1 VSRGMTVDSSAEIY
15 VRSGGR
21 RIALYAEVGGY
32 FSPDGQL
39 DAQAFRRF
47 LGESLRPYLLTGDGS
62 AGAAVWLSTYLE
74 NLFAYLEEKGMGSA
88 VMELFEAA
96 VDEAAA
102 QGLAQVTLGP
112 QWMQKILS
120 MAAARPEPG
129 INRKHA
135 PDDKKKRILDSAL
148 QVFTER
154 GFHQATIDE
163 IAAASGVAKGT
174 VYRFFDGKE
183 DLLDQLLL
191 ATSQKIVERF
201 SGAFTGQENVLD
213 EIQRF
218 IEEWLRFVEENHRL
232 YRLIQAEG
240 IIPHSGRRTMFYEYL
255 IANFPMAKE
264 RVVAMNSSGVLKTLS
279 FSTVIY
285 GMLGFIDGVVN
296 KWFRSGMDYP
306 LHDEVPTILEVLF
319 NGFVRERDQAKVFFV
334 PPESASAAGDAFLP

>member
-1 VSRGMTVDSSAEIY
+1 VSSGAKIY

-21 RIALYAEVGGY
+21 RIALYAEVGSY
-32 FSPDGQL
+32 FSPDGRL
-39 DAQAFRRF
+39 NEPVFRQF
-47 LGESLRPYLLTGDGS
+47 LRESLRSRLMTDGQS
-62 AGAAVWLSTYLE
+62 SDGAAVWLSGYLE
-74 NLFAYLEEKGMGSA
+74 NLLAYLEEKSMESA
-88 VMELFEAA
+88 IWGLFEAA
-96 VDEAAA
+96 VDEAATL
-102 QGLAQVTLGP
+102 GLKQVTLGP
-112 QWMQKILS
+112 QWMQKVLS
-120 MAAARPEPG
+120 MAGSRPEPG

-135 PDDKKKRILDSAL
+135 PDDKKRRILEGAL

-201 SGAFTGQENVLD
+201 SGAFTGQDNVLE

-218 IEEWLRFVEENHRL
+218 VEEWLRFVEENHRL

-264 RVVAMNSSGVLKTLS
+264 RIVAMNGSGVLKTLS

-306 LHDEVPTILEVLF
+306 LHDEAPTILEVLF
-319 NGFVRERDQAKVFFV
+319 NGFVHEHNQTKVFFV
-334 PPESASAAGDAFLP
+334 PPENASEAGGAYLS